1 MVNKRHKPP
10 DTLQDRRASRTRS
23 APVVPDHVED
33 PGLPALP
40 HDIPPC
46 PAGLRLATKKNW
58 ETFWLSP
65 LRPYL
70 VGVDRLVIDRYFELM
85 DERDVAWVNYRRKK
99 QGIGS
104 TGQTQVSHWWAV
116 VRDCEKM
123 IAPLE
128 AQLGI
133 GPLSRMRLNISFAQA
148 AESLAD
154 MLAAMNKGEVG
165 AGEEVELE

>member
-1 MVNKRHKPP
+1 VVNKRHKPQE
-10 DTLQDRRASRTRS
+10 TLQDRRTSRTRS
-23 APVVPDHVED
+23 APAVPDHVED

-40 HDIPPC
+40 QDIPPC
-46 PAGLRLATKKNW
+46 PAGLRPATKANW
-58 ETFWLSP
+58 ATFWMSP
-65 LRPYL
+65 LRPFL
-70 VGVDRLVIDRYFELM
+70 VGVDRLLIDRYFQVM

-104 TGQTQVSHWWAV
+104 TGQTQVSHWWGI
-116 VRDCEKM
+116 VRDCEKILAQM
-123 IAPLE
+123 E

-154 MLAAMNKGEVG
+154 MLAAMNKGAVG
-165 AGEEVELE
+165 AGEEIELD